1 MFKTSYMLLKDR
13 KIEIEKVSNVPQVYR
28 VSVEQT

>member
-13 KIEIEKVSNVPQVYR
+13 KIEIGKVSNVPQVYR